1 MKQKK
6 TMILLAVV
14 LITLVAVYIG
24 LKCWN
29 QHMEEEKEKQEEEQK
44 LSIVDAEE
52 LSSISYT
59 DGDSEMSFVKQDGIW
74 YDESDRGI
82 RISQDAADM
91 LETAITDLTASRELE
106 EPDALGDYGLENALY
121 RIEYTDQEDTESVIS
136 VGNAVN
142 DDYYATIGDTGK
154 VYTISSDFI
163 SQLSFDLASFVEN
176 DTVPSIGSGNLKKV
190 EVTENGKTT
199 TFKEED
205 EIGQLAGGW
214 GTISLTSCA
223 DYNVKEENLVNY
235 GLDEEKR
242 ITAKATYKDSSTEEE
257 KTFTVYIGSQ
267 DDSGSNRYVQ
277 VKDSNMV
284 YIVGNSIIDNMITV
298 SEEESAK

>member
-29 QHMEEEKEKQEEEQK
+29 QHMEEKKEKQAEEQK

-59 DGDSEMSFVKQDGIW
+59 DGESEMSFVKQDGTW

-121 RIEYTDQEDTESVIS
+121 TIEYTDQDDTESVIS

-199 TFKEED
+199 TFKEEN

-214 GTISLTSCA
+214 GTISLTSCT

-298 SEEESAK
+298 GEEESAK

>member
-6 TMILLAVV
+6 IMILLAAI
-14 LITLVAVYIG
+14 LIMLFAVYLG

-29 QHMEEEKEKQEEEQK
+29 QHAEEEKEKQAEEQK
-44 LSIVDAEE
+44 LHIVDAEE
-52 LSSISYT
+52 LTSFSYT
-59 DGDSEMSFVKQDGIW
+59 DGESKMSFVKQNGTW
-74 YDESDRGI
+74 YEEGDRGI
-82 RISQDAADM
+82 RISQDAVDA
-91 LETAITDLTASRELE
+91 LEKTITDLTASRELE
-106 EPDALGDYGLENALY
+106 DPDAPGDYGLEDPLY
-121 RIEYTDQEDTESVIS
+121 TIEYTDQDDTESAVY

-142 DDYYATIGDTGK
+142 DNYYATISDTGK
-154 VYTISSDFI
+154 VYVISSDLI
-163 SQLSFDLASFVEN
+163 TQLSFDLASLVEN

-190 EVTENGKTT
+190 EVTENGKTI
-199 TFKEED
+199 TFKEDD

-223 DYNVKEENLVNY
+223 DYNVKEENLENY
-235 GLDEEKR
+235 GLDEETR

-284 YIVGNSIIDNMITV
+284 YIVGSSIIDNMITV
-298 SEEESAK
+298 SEEESAN

>member
-29 QHMEEEKEKQEEEQK
+29 QHMEETNEKQEEEQK

-52 LSSISYT
+52 LISISYT
-59 DGDSEMSFVKQDGIW
+59 DGDSEMSFVKQDGTW
-74 YDESDRGI
+74 YEESDRGI

-205 EIGQLAGGW
+205 ENGQLAGGW